1 MKTVIA
7 ALCSIMLLLFAS
19 CTPSDVTIVSD
30 PYFEAFT
37 FPGKAEKSAWQ
48 EAAENRG
55 KSLEIEV
62 VSFDES
68 GDSGRTAGRILEKVR
83 SEYVICTPL
92 ASFFIAEAM
101 RDSGG
106 GEMQGGPTNNHLF
119 LFEVGER
126 QVPPR
131 QVLPLNTTI
140 VMIDRREAFQKT
152 ARLMEQYVEKTEGVR
167 PAALFYTGTP
177 EREAEMEAFF
187 DELENS
193 PLLSE
198 LYYEELDSLENK
210 RGALDFMQEI
220 NTRDVDLLFLAASS
234 LNTICIEQMSKE
246 TTLLI
251 TETSGL
257 SMSYSDKLL
266 FSIKTDYKTTIMDI
280 IGQYLDTELEILE
293 MSASVVKGGASEA
306 SKLFE

>member
-7 ALCSIMLLLFAS
+7 ALCSIMLILFAS
-19 CTPSDVTIVSD
+19 CTPPDVTIVSD

-55 KSLEIEV
+55 KSLEIKV

-83 SEYVICTPL
+83 SEYVIYTPL

-101 RDSGG
+101 RDSGR
-106 GEMQGGPTNNHLF
+106 GEMQGSPAYNHLF

-126 QVPPR
+126 QVP
-131 QVLPLNTTI
+131 PLNTTI

-152 ARLMEQYVEKTEGVR
+152 ARLMEQYVENTEGVR

-187 DELENS
+187 DGLENS

-220 NTRDVDLLFLAASS
+220 HTRDVDLLFLAASS

-257 SMSYSDKLL
+257 STSYSDQLL

>member
-1 MKTVIA
+1 MKTVIT
-7 ALCSIMLLLFAS
+7 ALFAVLLILFAS
-19 CTPSDVTIVSD
+19 CTPPDVTIVSD

-37 FPGKAEKSAWQ
+37 FPDKTEKSAWQ

-62 VSFDES
+62 ASFDETD
-68 GDSGRTAGRILEKVR
+68 DSGRAALRILEKVR

-101 RDSGG
+101 SESGG
-106 GEMQGGPTNNHLF
+106 GEIEEDPAYKHLF

-126 QVPPR
+126 QVPQR
-131 QVLPLNTTI
+131 QVLPLNTTV
-140 VMIDRREAFQKT
+140 VMIDRRDAFQET
-152 ARLMEQYVEKTEGVR
+152 ARLMEQYVENTEGVR
-167 PAALFYTGTP
+167 PAALFYTGIP

-187 DELENS
+187 DGLENS
-193 PLLSE
+193 PLLSD
-198 LYYEELDSLENK
+198 LYYKEMDSLDNK

-220 NTRDVDLLFLAASS
+220 NTRDVGLLFLAASS
-234 LNTICIEQMSKE
+234 LNSICIEQMSKE

-251 TETSGL
+251 TEKAGL
-257 SMSYSDKLL
+257 STSYSDQLL
-266 FSIKTDYKTTIMDI
+266 FSIKTDYKSAIMDI
-280 IGQYLDTELEILE
+280 IAQYLDTELEILE
-293 MSASVVKGGASEA
+293 MSASVVKGGAAEA